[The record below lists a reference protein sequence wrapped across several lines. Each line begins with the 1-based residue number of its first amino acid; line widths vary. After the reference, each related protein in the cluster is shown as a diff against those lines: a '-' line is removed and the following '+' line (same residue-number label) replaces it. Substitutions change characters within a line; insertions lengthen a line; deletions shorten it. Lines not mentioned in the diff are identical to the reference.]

1 MIKRFFIILLFTAL
15 PLTALAENYTLKD
28 LTEEAVKN
36 NPAIRAAYE
45 DVKAA
50 KAKIIQAYTPDNP
63 EIGVKFEKVPI
74 DTINVEDANSIN
86 YGIKQTIPFPSKL
99 ITEGASAKREAKA
112 AANTADQTKLVTLSN
127 LKKTYFEILLVDR
140 MIEIEE
146 KNQALFNKYK
156 GIAETRYATGKSTFN
171 DPIKA
176 SLKASSFE
184 TKLSDLK
191 QKKESLVAMLG
202 YFLGR
207 DISRDSTFTRE
218 QKSNFKYDLAEFQ
231 SIAMKNQPMILS
243 SQNRRD
249 ASKKQLSLSRKQ
261 YIPDLMTEF
270 QYNQRDSQQDA
281 WSASFGVSL
290 PLWFF
295 GNQQAKTR
303 EARSKYNAAVETY
316 NDTTNMVASKVI
328 DTFESIKASERIM
341 KIYEETILPKA
352 KADVRSAETSYL
364 TGKLD
369 FLNLAES
376 TTMWKEYEIDYYQAY
391 TNYENAI
398 ADAEVLTGT
407 FVR

>member
-1 MIKRFFIILLFTAL
+1 M
-15 PLTALAENYTLKD
+15 
-28 LTEEAVKN
+28 
-36 NPAIRAAYE
+36 
-45 DVKAA
+45 
-50 KAKIIQAYTPDNP
+50 
-63 EIGVKFEKVPI
+63 KFEKVPI

-207 DISRDSTFTRE
+207 DIPRDSTFTRE

-249 ASKKQLSLSRKQ
+249 ASKKQLSLSRQQ

-328 DTFESIKASERIM
+328 DTFERIKSSERIM